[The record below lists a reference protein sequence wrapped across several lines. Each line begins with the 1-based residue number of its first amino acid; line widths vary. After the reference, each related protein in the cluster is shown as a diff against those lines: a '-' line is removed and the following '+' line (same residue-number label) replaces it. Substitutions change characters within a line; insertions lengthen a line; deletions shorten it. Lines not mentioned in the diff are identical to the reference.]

1 MTRFWITL
9 QQGVDFV
16 LDGFE
21 RMQGGEIFV
30 PKIPSIR
37 ITDLAAAMAPELP
50 HTRDRHPPGREAARG
65 HVPGATT
72 RT

>member
-16 LDGFE
+16 LKSFE

-30 PKIPSIR
+30 PKIPSVR
-37 ITDLAAAMAPELP
+37 MTDLASADGAGPAD
-50 HTRDRHPPGREAARG
+50 TRSSASVPARSCTRSCAR
-65 HVPGATT
+65 PTT